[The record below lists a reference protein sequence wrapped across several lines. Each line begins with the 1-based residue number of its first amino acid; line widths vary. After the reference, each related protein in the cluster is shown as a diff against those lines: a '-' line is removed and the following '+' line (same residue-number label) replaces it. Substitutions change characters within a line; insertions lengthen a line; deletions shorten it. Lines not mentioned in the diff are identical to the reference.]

1 MGYRSDVCIAMTDS
15 ATRLMKA
22 IISHLPE
29 DHEVHQLV
37 REDEGTFSDIR
48 QEHIAN
54 QDFDCDSKMYFEQVK
69 WYESYEDVGFI
80 EEVLGAIDEED
91 WLITR
96 VGEEQDDIVQAGG
109 YWDSDGYGSRRIE
122 W

>member
-1 MGYRSDVCIAMTDS
+1 MTDS

-29 DHEVHQLV
+29 SHEVHQLLE
-37 REDEGTFSDIR
+37 EDGANFKDITAD
-48 QEHIAN
+48 HIAN
-54 QDFDCDSKMYFEQVK
+54 KDCDCDSKMYFEYVK

-80 EEVLGAIDEED
+80 EEVLGSIDDEEY
-91 WLITR
+91 LITR
-96 VGEEQDDIVQAGG
+96 VGEEQDDIQQTGG
-109 YWDSDGYGSRRIE
+109 YWDSDVHVQRSIT